1 MGLKQAEKASPN
13 FDRSFKWSN
22 LRSKKKKKRM
32 KTNEQN
38 LRDLHST
45 IQKINIYIMGVPEEK
60 SDKESAYIR
69 NNG

>member
-1 MGLKQAEKASPN
+1 MVKSEEQ
-13 FDRSFKWSN
+13 
-22 LRSKKKKKRM
+22 KKKKRM

-45 IQKINIYIMGVPEEK
+45 IQKINICIMGVPEEK

>member
-22 LRSKKKKKRM
+22 LRRKKKKEL

-38 LRDLHST
+38 LRDLHNT
-45 IQKINIYIMGVPEEK
+45 IQKINICIMGVPEEK
-60 SDKESAYIR
+60 REKESAYIR